1 MPILQYIDLQ
11 KGQMARKDQN
21 YPIPVPACL
30 IEIKPTRWS
39 STGGGQL
46 GQTTVSLYLYMDSVT
61 DTFDNA
67 ESESSVEILDNL
79 DSLYETVQGLH
90 GEYFNPL
97 KRVADAVVEYRDRTV
112 CFRTDF
118 ETVLLQ
124 SIENVVEQTVPTPIP
139 NFKFK

>member
-79 DSLYETVQGLH
+79 DTLYEVVQGLY
-90 GEYFNPL
+90 GQYFNPL
-97 KRVADAVVEYRDRTV
+97 NRVSDAVVEYRDRTV

-124 SIENVVEQTVPTPIP
+124 SIENVVEQTAQTPTPKF
-139 NFKFK
+139 NFK

>member
-61 DTFDNA
+61 DTFDDA
-67 ESESSVEILDNL
+67 ESESSVEILDSL
-79 DSLYETVQGLH
+79 DTLYEVVQGLY
-90 GEYFNPL
+90 GQCFNPL
-97 KRVADAVVEYRDRTV
+97 NRVSDAVVEYRDRTV

-124 SIENVVEQTVPTPIP
+124 SIENVVEQTAQTPIP
-139 NFKFK
+139 KFNFK

>member
-46 GQTTVSLYLYMDSVT
+46 GQTTVSLYLYMDNVT
-61 DTFDNA
+61 DTYDNA

-79 DSLYETVQGLH
+79 DTLYEVVQGLY
-90 GEYFNPL
+90 GQLFNPL
-97 KRVADAVVEYRDRTV
+97 NRVSDAVVEYRDRTV

-124 SIENVVEQTVPTPIP
+124 SIENIVEQTAPTPTP
-139 NFKFK
+139 KFKF

>member
-1 MPILQYIDLQ
+1 MPFLQYIDLQ

-30 IEIKPTRWS
+30 IEIKSTRWS

-79 DSLYETVQGLH
+79 DTLYEVVQGLY
-90 GEYFNPL
+90 GQYFNPL
-97 KRVADAVVEYRDRTV
+97 NRVSDAVVEYRDRTV

-118 ETVLLQ
+118 ETVLLF
-124 SIENVVEQTVPTPIP
+124 IENVVEQKAQTPTTKF
-139 NFKFK
+139 NFK